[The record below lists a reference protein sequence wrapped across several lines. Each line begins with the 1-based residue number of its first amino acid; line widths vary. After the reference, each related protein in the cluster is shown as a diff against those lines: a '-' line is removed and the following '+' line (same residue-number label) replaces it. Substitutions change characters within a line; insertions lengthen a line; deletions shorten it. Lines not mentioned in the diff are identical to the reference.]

1 MQNSTIDYDKGAH
14 APYKIG
20 GMADILVNSTA
31 NPVNSSN
38 DTWDTT
44 TTPFPMFR
52 SPPLQLSEII
62 TLPFYALIFILSVSG
77 NLLVI
82 ITLIQN
88 KRMRT
93 VTNVFLLNLSVSDL
107 LLAVFCMPFTI
118 VPIMLK
124 NFIFGEIMC
133 IMIRYLQ
140 AVSVSVSCFT
150 LVAISL
156 ERYFAICRPLHSRS
170 WQTLKHS
177 YKTIV
182 VCWFVAFIVS
192 IPIAVF
198 TRHLERPSGQTICR
212 EFWNDPGWQ
221 KAYTIFLDLVLLV
234 IPIIIMSIS
243 YGQIANTLW
252 SGLKMDKR
260 EMDQNG
266 HGQIFKTETQISTSK
281 DGFGRSINSSENENT
296 NKSRKSATKMRFNA
310 RGVRQTN
317 NEKSRA
323 AKKRVIKMLFAVVL
337 EFFICWAPLYLVQT
351 WITMDIEHATLHI
364 SNLSHTLIFLLS
376 YISSCC
382 NPITYCFMNKNFRN
396 GFKAAFRCTRCSDGV
411 RARHEMPSYYHYSSA
426 RTGVSHVSTGYE
438 KVNGKEESDE
448 L

>member
-1 MQNSTIDYDKGAH
+1 
-14 APYKIG
+14 
-20 GMADILVNSTA
+20 
-31 NPVNSSN
+31 
-38 DTWDTT
+38 
-44 TTPFPMFR
+44 
-52 SPPLQLSEII
+52 
-62 TLPFYALIFILSVSG
+62 
-77 NLLVI
+77 
-82 ITLIQN
+82 
-88 KRMRT
+88 
-93 VTNVFLLNLSVSDL
+93 
-107 LLAVFCMPFTI
+107 
-118 VPIMLK
+118 
-124 NFIFGEIMC
+124 
-133 IMIRYLQ
+133 
-140 AVSVSVSCFT
+140 VSVSVSCFT

-260 EMDQNG
+260 EM
-266 HGQIFKTETQISTSK
+266 
-281 DGFGRSINSSENENT
+281 
-296 NKSRKSATKMRFNA
+296 ATKMRFNA

-426 RTGVSHVSTGYE
+426 RTGVS
-438 KVNGKEESDE
+438 
-448 L
+448 